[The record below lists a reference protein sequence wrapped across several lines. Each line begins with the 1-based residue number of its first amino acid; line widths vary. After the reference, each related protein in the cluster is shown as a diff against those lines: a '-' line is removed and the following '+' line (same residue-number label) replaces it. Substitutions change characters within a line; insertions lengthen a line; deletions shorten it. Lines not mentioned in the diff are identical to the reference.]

1 MQGLTKIDLYTDGAC
16 SGNPGPGGWCC
27 IIVLGNQEK
36 ELSGFVKHTTNNQ
49 MELQSVLEGLA
60 ALQNTKEPLHINLYS
75 DSMYVVRT
83 INDWLSGWI
92 KTNFKGKK
100 NVEMWKEYIR
110 LSQRHKITAIHV
122 KAHSGHFYNERCDKI
137 AYTLSQSGL

>member
-1 MQGLTKIDLYTDGAC
+1 MQELTKIDLYTDGAC

-36 ELSGFVKHTTNNQ
+36 ELSGFVEYTTNNQ

-60 ALQNTKEPLHINLYS
+60 TLQNTKEPLDINLYS

-83 INDWLSGWI
+83 INEWLSGWF

-122 KAHSGHFYNERCDKI
+122 KAHSGHHYNERCDKI